1 MLTLNGKALYG
12 IQPCSTAIYGLK
24 TYTGQL
30 SDSSFS
36 KEAIGNNTI
45 GASIVLGSDGREPT
59 VNDYRMYGE
68 WSSEALSK
76 ISETKTYVTSYDQ
89 NYMLMVQ
96 ATFKNNS
103 LDNNIEVNEIGL
115 VVGDKNGY
123 YKYLISRD
131 VFDSPIIIRPQATQ
145 SFTVT
150 IG

>member
-12 IQPCSTAIYGLK
+12 SQDINTGVFLK
-24 TYTGQL
+24 LTNGSM
-30 SDSSFS
+30 SDSTFS
-36 KEAIGNNTI
+36 KDNIGHSTL
-45 GASIVLGSDGREPT
+45 GASIILGSDGREPT
-59 VNDYRMYGE
+59 VNDSHIYGE
-68 WSSEALSK
+68 WSSDVLSK
-76 ISETKTYVTSYDQ
+76 ISETRSYVTSYDQ

-103 LDNNIEVNEIGL
+103 LENSIEVKEIGL

-123 YKYLISRD
+123 YRYLISRD
-131 VFDSPIIIRPQATQ
+131 VLDSPIIIRPQATQ

>member
-1 MLTLNGKALYG
+1 MLTLNGKTLYG
-12 IQPCSTAIYGLK
+12 CQNINDGVFLK
-24 TYTGQL
+24 LINGSM
-30 SDSSFS
+30 SDSTFS
-36 KEAIGNNTI
+36 KDNIKHGSL
-45 GASIVLGSDGREPT
+45 GASIVLGSSGREPN
-59 VNDYRMYGE
+59 VNDFNIYE
-68 WSSEALSK
+68 EISSSALPK
-76 ISETKTYVTSYDQ
+76 ISETRSYVTSYDQ

-123 YKYLISRD
+123 YRYLISRD